1 MATFNNNFYGGYTL
15 RIDYTVNSQ
24 SVANNTSNVTVKA
37 QLVSSGSGWNIISST
52 SRTGTLTINGTS
64 YTFTCNVGL
73 NGGETKTLFTKTV
86 DIPHNADGTKT
97 CSMKLTV
104 PVNAT
109 LSGTYYGTQTVSGN
123 ATFTTIPRKT
133 SISISGASYKFG
145 SAITISHARA
155 STAFTVSL
163 RYTCGSKSGSITSK
177 AATNSTSW
185 TPPLSLQSEIPKA
198 KSILITIYCDT
209 YNGDT
214 IIGTTSTSYTCNIAD
229 SCVPSI
235 TGGSFTN
242 PDTSG
247 TTYWQSVSC
256 VRAEFTVSLAYGA
269 TISKWEMSIDNQ
281 TIVNYGYIIWSP
293 TLTSSGNKD
302 IKLTVTDSRGMT
314 ATKTWTSAIYV
325 TPYNKPNISS
335 FTCKRTGINEDTGG
349 EELSNLGTNG
359 YFSASGTFHTN
370 ATNRSRKFMY
380 KPVASSTWT
389 TITIGDEDQTDLQFS
404 TSLSSGSAYDLKYVM
419 TDNVSSTEMQITMQN
434 LFPLINLSADGTSIA
449 FGKEVVTPNRFAVE
463 MDATF
468 SKWCG
473 INSLEVTG
481 SALMHGT
488 LSLKGV
494 LRMNDMRVLS
504 ADNNGI
510 YVNSSKDFA
519 SITMYGATTLQ
530 DRGNNLSLL
539 RIVTSGDANGNGDG
553 NTLLGYYQSEN
564 GGYGHYF
571 RGNGKMHV
579 DCKQGITVAGNI
591 ATSAKLYTDFMV
603 YRNSGGWTDA
613 DGLQTWG
620 VGCDCH
626 FLPVSGTRYVG
637 TAAHRW
643 QQLYCV
649 TAPNVSS
656 DARMK
661 ENVKYMYDKPE
672 ILNELTDVKD
682 NDEITTKDLLDFVL
696 NDLYMVTFDY
706 KQNTEGMEEGEVQ
719 QVTAMNNRQIGFIAQ
734 DIENTKVGRYLV
746 SKDSEGIL
754 GYESSNWPSI
764 IAGALQQEIR
774 DRQAADKELMD
785 MLNSIINE

>member
-24 SVANNTSNVTVKA
+24 SVANNTTNVTVKA
-37 QLVSSGSGWNIISST
+37 QLVSSGSSWIINSST

-64 YTFTCNVGL
+64 YTFTCNVGIT
-73 NGGETKTLFTKTV
+73 GGATKTLFTKTV

-104 PVNAT
+104 PMNVT

-155 STAFTVSL
+155 STAFTITL
-163 RYTCGSKSGSITSK
+163 RYTCGSKSGTITSK

-209 YNGDT
+209 YNGST
-214 IIGTTSTSYTCNIAD
+214 LIGTTSTSYTCYIAD

-235 TGGSFTN
+235 TGGSFSN
-242 PDTSG
+242 PDTGG

-269 TISKWEMSIDNQ
+269 TISKWEMTVENQ
-281 TIVNYGYIIWSP
+281 TKVNYGYIIWSH
-293 TLTSSGNKD
+293 TFTGSGNKD
-302 IKLTVTDSRGMT
+302 IKLTVTDSRGRT

-325 TPYNKPNISS
+325 TPYSKPNISL
-335 FTCKRTGINEDTGG
+335 FTCKRTGINEDTG
-349 EELSNLGTNG
+349 EEEISNLGTIG

-370 ATNRSRKFMY
+370 STNQTRTFQY
-380 KPVASSTWT
+380 KPTASSSWT
-389 TITIGDEDQTDLQFS
+389 TINLSNQNYTDYKFS
-404 TSLSSGSAYDLKYVM
+404 SALSSGSGYDLRL
-419 TDNVSSTEMQITMQN
+419 TLSDNVSSTTKDISMAN
-434 LFPLINLSADGTSIA
+434 LFPLINLSSDGTAIA
-449 FGKEVVTPNRFAVE
+449 FGKEVVTANRFAVE

-468 SKWCG
+468 GKWCG
-473 INSLEVTG
+473 INTLEVMGDT
-481 SALMHGT
+481 LMHGA
-488 LSLKGV
+488 LNLKG
-494 LRMNDMRVLS
+494 LLKMNYKRVLS
-504 ADNNGI
+504 VTDSEI
-510 YVNSSKDFA
+510 YVNSSKDFPGM
-519 SITMYGATTLQ
+519 TMFGSMTLR
-530 DRGNNLSLL
+530 DRGDNLALF
-539 RIVTSGDANGNGDG
+539 RIVTSGDGNGVGDG

-579 DCKQGITVAGNI
+579 NCKYGLTATGNI
-591 ATSAKLYTDFMV
+591 ATSAKLYS
-603 YRNSGGWTDA
+603 NSIAYNGTGGWIDEN
-613 DGLQTWG
+613 GSQTWG
-620 VGCDCH
+620 VGCDHH
-626 FLPVSGTRYVG
+626 FLPVYSTRYLG
-637 TAAHRW
+637 TSAHRW

-649 TAPNVSS
+649 SSPSVSS

-746 SKDSEGIL
+746 TKDSEGIL
-754 GYESSNWPSI
+754 SYESSNWPSI

-785 MLNSIINE
+785 ILNSIINE

>member
-24 SVANNTSNVTVKA
+24 SIANNTTNITVKA
-37 QLVSSGSGWNIISST
+37 QLVSSGSSWIINSST
-52 SRTGTLTINGTS
+52 NRTGTLTINGTS
-64 YTFTCNVGL
+64 YTFNCTVGIT
-73 NGGETKTLFTKTV
+73 GGATKTLFTKTV
-86 DIPHNADGTKT
+86 DVPHNADGTKT

-104 PVNAT
+104 PMNVT

-133 SISISGASYKFG
+133 SISITGGTHKFG
-145 SAITISHARA
+145 SAIELSHARA
-155 STAFTVSL
+155 STAFTITL
-163 RYTCGSKSGSITSK
+163 RYTCGSKSGTITSE

-209 YNGDT
+209 YNGSVL
-214 IIGTTSTSYTCNIAD
+214 IGTTSTSYTCYIAD

-235 TGGSFTN
+235 TGGSFSN
-242 PDTSG
+242 PYTGG

-256 VRAEFTVSLAYGA
+256 VCAEFTVSLAYGA
-269 TISKWEMSIDNQ
+269 TISKWEM
-281 TIVNYGYIIWSP
+281 TIENRTMVNYGYIIWSH
-293 TLTSSGNKD
+293 TFTGSGNKD
-302 IKLTVTDSRGMT
+302 ITLTVTDSRGRS

-325 TPYNKPNISS
+325 TPYSKPNISS
-335 FTCKRTGINEDTGG
+335 FTCKRTGINEDTG
-349 EELSNLGTNG
+349 EEEISNLGTIG
-359 YFSASGTFHTN
+359 YFSASGTFHDN
-370 ATNRSRKFMY
+370 ATNHSRKFMY

-389 TITIGDEDQTDLQFS
+389 TITMGDENQTDFPFS

-419 TDNVSSTEMQITMQN
+419 SDNVSSTEMQITMQN
-434 LFPLINLSADGTSIA
+434 LFPLINLSSDGTAIA
-449 FGKEVVTPNRFAVE
+449 FGKEVVTPNRFDVE
-463 MDATF
+463 MDASF
-468 SKWCG
+468 GKWCG
-473 INSLEVTG
+473 IKYLEVTG
-481 SALMHGT
+481 SALMQCG
-488 LSLKGV
+488 L
-494 LRMNDMRVLS
+494 
-504 ADNNGI
+504 
-510 YVNSSKDFA
+510 
-519 SITMYGATTLQ
+519 
-530 DRGNNLSLL
+530 
-539 RIVTSGDANGNGDG
+539 
-553 NTLLGYYQSEN
+553 
-564 GGYGHYF
+564 
-571 RGNGKMHV
+571 
-579 DCKQGITVAGNI
+579 TVSGNI
-591 ATSAKLYTDFMV
+591 STSAKLYSDSIRYYTT
-603 YRNSGGWTDA
+603 GGWIGA
-613 DGLQTWG
+613 DGAQTWA
-620 VGCDCH
+620 VACDEH
-626 FLPVSGTRYVG
+626 FIPAYDTRYLG

-649 TAPNVSS
+649 SSPSVSS

-672 ILNELTDVKD
+672 ILNELTDVRD

-746 SKDSEGIL
+746 TKDSEGIL
-754 GYESSNWPSI
+754 SYESSNWPSI

-785 MLNSIINE
+785 ILNSIINE